1 MATSSRGLG
10 RGLDALLGGLNPDSG
25 AAAPGEVKNIAL
37 SAIVPNPNQPR
48 KEFDPAALDDLASS
62 IKSQGVLQPVLVRPL
77 EDKPGSFELV
87 AGERRMRAS
96 KLAGLTEIPALVRVM
111 DDRESLAIALIENLQ
126 REDLNAM
133 EEAEG
138 YRQLLDQFALSQED
152 LARQV
157 GKSRPALANALRLLQ
172 LPSDVQEDVRR
183 GQLSAGHAR
192 ALLAVGDPEAAEGLR
207 RRILSKNLTVRQ
219 AEEEASLWK
228 ATGSLSLVEPEP
240 EIAEPEAEAVEP
252 APRSRRPR
260 SQPKDPLLAGLQ
272 KRLGQELESKVRIQG
287 GPDLGKLTIPFS
299 GRDQLLALARRLGV
313 DVDDL

>member
-1 MATSSRGLG
+1 MATSTRGLG
-10 RGLDALLGGLNPDSG
+10 RGLDALLGGLNPDTG
-25 AAAPGEVKNIAL
+25 ATPGEVKNIPLA
-37 SAIVPNPNQPR
+37 AISPNPHQPR
-48 KEFDPAALDDLASS
+48 KEFDPVALDDLASS
-62 IKSQGVLQPVLVRPL
+62 IKSQGVLQPILVRPL
-77 EDKPGSFELV
+77 EAQPGTFELV
-87 AGERRMRAS
+87 AGERRLRAS
-96 KLAGLTEIPALVRVM
+96 KLAGLNEIPALVRAL

-138 YRQLLDQFALSQED
+138 YRQLLDQFFVTQED
-152 LARQV
+152 LARQI

-172 LPSDVQEDVRR
+172 LPGEVQEDVRR
-183 GQLSAGHAR
+183 GKLSAGHAR

-207 RRILSKNLTVRQ
+207 RRILAKNLTVRQ

-228 ATGSLSLVEPEP
+228 ATGSLSLAEPEP
-240 EIAEPEAEAVEP
+240 EPEPEAEAEP

-272 KRLGQELESKVRIQG
+272 KRLGQELEAKVRIQG

-299 GRDQLLALARRLGV
+299 GRGQLLDLARRLGV

>member
-1 MATSSRGLG
+1 MATSTRGLG
-10 RGLDALLGGLNPDSG
+10 RGLDALLGGLSPESP
-25 AAAPGEVKNIAL
+25 AAPGGVKNIAL
-37 SAIVPNPNQPR
+37 AAIIPNPNQPR
-48 KEFDPAALDDLASS
+48 KEFDPAALDDLAAS

-87 AGERRMRAS
+87 AGERRLRAS
-96 KLAGLTEIPALVRVM
+96 KLAGLTEIPALVRPL

-138 YRQLLDQFALSQED
+138 YRQLLDQFFVTQED
-152 LARQV
+152 LARQI

-172 LPSDVQEDVRR
+172 LPGEVQEDVRR
-183 GQLSAGHAR
+183 GRLSAGHAR
-192 ALLAVGDPEAAEGLR
+192 ALLAVSDPEAAEGLR

-219 AEEEASLWK
+219 AEEEVSLWK
-228 ATGSLSLVEPEP
+228 ATGSLSLAPAEPEP
-240 EIAEPEAEAVEP
+240 EPEPEAEP
-252 APRSRRPR
+252 APRARRPR

-272 KRLGQELESKVRIQG
+272 KRLGQELEAKVRIQG

-299 GRDQLLALARRLGV
+299 GRDRLLDLARRLGV
-313 DVDDL
+313 EVEDL

>member
-1 MATSSRGLG
+1 MATSTRGLG
-10 RGLDALLGGLNPDSG
+10 RGLDALLGGLNPDTG
-25 AAAPGEVKNIAL
+25 ATPGEVKNIPLA
-37 SAIVPNPNQPR
+37 AISPNPHQPR
-48 KEFDPAALDDLASS
+48 KEFDPVALDDLASS
-62 IKSQGVLQPVLVRPL
+62 IKSQGVLQPILVRPL
-77 EDKPGSFELV
+77 EAQPGTFELV
-87 AGERRMRAS
+87 AGERRLRAS
-96 KLAGLTEIPALVRVM
+96 KLAGLNEIPALVRAL

-138 YRQLLDQFALSQED
+138 YRQLLDQFFVTQED
-152 LARQV
+152 LARQI

-172 LPSDVQEDVRR
+172 LPDEVQEDVRR
-183 GQLSAGHAR
+183 GKLSAGHAR

-207 RRILSKNLTVRQ
+207 RRILAKNLTVRQ

-228 ATGSLSLVEPEP
+228 ATGSLSLAEPEP
-240 EIAEPEAEAVEP
+240 EPEPEAEAEP
-252 APRSRRPR
+252 APRTRRPR

-272 KRLGQELESKVRIQG
+272 KRLGQELEAKVRIQG

-299 GRDQLLALARRLGV
+299 GRDQLLDLARRLGV

>member
-1 MATSSRGLG
+1 MATSTRGLG
-10 RGLDALLGGLNPDSG
+10 RGLDALLGGLSPESP
-25 AAAPGEVKNIAL
+25 AAPGEVKNIAL
-37 SAIVPNPNQPR
+37 AAIIPNPNQPR
-48 KEFDPAALDDLASS
+48 KEFDPAALDDLAAS

-77 EDKPGSFELV
+77 PDKPGSFELV
-87 AGERRMRAS
+87 AGERRLRAS
-96 KLAGLTEIPALVRVM
+96 KLAGLTEIPALVRPL

-138 YRQLLDQFALSQED
+138 YRQLLDQFFVTQED
-152 LARQV
+152 LARQI

-172 LPSDVQEDVRR
+172 LPGEVQEDVRR
-183 GQLSAGHAR
+183 GRLSAGHAR
-192 ALLAVGDPEAAEGLR
+192 ALLAVSDPEAAEGLR

-219 AEEEASLWK
+219 AEEEVSLWK
-228 ATGSLSLVEPEP
+228 ATGSLSLAPVEPEP
-240 EIAEPEAEAVEP
+240 EPEPEAEP
-252 APRSRRPR
+252 APRARRPR

-272 KRLGQELESKVRIQG
+272 KRLGQELEAKVRIQG

-299 GRDQLLALARRLGV
+299 GRGQLLDLARRLGV

>member
-1 MATSSRGLG
+1 MATSTRGLG
-10 RGLDALLGGLNPDSG
+10 RGLDALLGGLNPDTG
-25 AAAPGEVKNIAL
+25 ATPGEVKNIPLA
-37 SAIVPNPNQPR
+37 AISPNPHQPR
-48 KEFDPAALDDLASS
+48 KEFDPVALDDLASS
-62 IKSQGVLQPVLVRPL
+62 IKSQGVLQPILVRPL
-77 EDKPGSFELV
+77 EAQPGTFELV
-87 AGERRMRAS
+87 AGERRLRAS
-96 KLAGLTEIPALVRVM
+96 KLAGLNEIPALVRAL

-138 YRQLLDQFALSQED
+138 YRQLLDQFFVTQED
-152 LARQV
+152 LARQI

-172 LPSDVQEDVRR
+172 LPDEVQEDVRR
-183 GQLSAGHAR
+183 GKLSAGHAR

-207 RRILSKNLTVRQ
+207 RRILAKNLTVRQ

-228 ATGSLSLVEPEP
+228 ATGSLSLAEPEP
-240 EIAEPEAEAVEP
+240 EPEPEAEAEP

-272 KRLGQELESKVRIQG
+272 KRLGQELEAKVRIQG

-299 GRDQLLALARRLGV
+299 GRDQLLDLARRLGV